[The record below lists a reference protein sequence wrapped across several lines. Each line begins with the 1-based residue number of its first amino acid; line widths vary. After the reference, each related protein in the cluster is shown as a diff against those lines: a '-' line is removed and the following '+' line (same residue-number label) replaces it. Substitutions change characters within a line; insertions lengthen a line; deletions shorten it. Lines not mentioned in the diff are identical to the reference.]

1 MPARELRGEKRGG
14 ETVVHRELKLLALRW
29 AAERGLP
36 IGAMEVR
43 VPRSPFRADAAATTR
58 RPTGAGGRVALFEC
72 KQARSDLLRDDAA
85 EPELRQAVA
94 AAGARMAELRRL
106 IGAHRPDLR
115 RGDGLFPDF
124 EELDLAGLRHTT
136 LAELEGIVEAGQRRL
151 LRGVKFSRLH
161 RYAAAD
167 HLYLVT
173 VPGVA
178 EPAEVPVG
186 WGWLERDGE
195 GLVLRQPPERHA
207 SAPEARLAWLE
218 AIALAGSRAHRSE
231 GAR

>member
-1 MPARELRGEKRGG
+1 MPAKSAGGVAAGG
-14 ETVVHRELKLLALRW
+14 ETALHRELKTLALRW

-36 IGAMEVR
+36 IGATEVR
-43 VPRSPFRADAAATTR
+43 VPRSPFRADAAAATR
-58 RPTGAGGRVALFEC
+58 RPTGAAGRVALFEC

-85 EPELRQAVA
+85 EPELRRALA
-94 AAGARMAELRRL
+94 EAGERLGELRRL

-115 RGDGLFPDF
+115 RGDALFPEF
-124 EELDLAGLRHTT
+124 EELDLAGLRHAT
-136 LAELEGIVEAGQRRL
+136 LAELESVVDTAQRRL

-173 VPGVA
+173 VPGVV
-178 EPAEVPVG
+178 EPAEVPMG
-186 WGWLERDGE
+186 WGWLERAADA
-195 GLVLRQPPERHA
+195 LVLRRPPERHA
-207 SAPEARLAWLE
+207 TSAETRLAWLE